1 MNEKVR
7 IGINYN
13 NYEILGEKMKFLLF
27 LSEAAVPL
35 IIFYMVGFGILSK
48 RPVFDDFIDGA
59 KEGMKTVAGIMP
71 TLIGLMTAVG
81 VLRASG
87 FLDFLAKCLTK
98 PASFLCLPAPVVPV
112 ILVRL
117 VSNSA
122 ATGLVL
128 DIFKR
133 YGTDSYIG
141 MLTSVIMSCTET
153 VFYCLSI
160 YFGTV
165 KIKKTRYTLGG
176 ALAATAAGVAA
187 SVILS
192 RFLV

>member
-1 MNEKVR
+1 
-7 IGINYN
+7 
-13 NYEILGEKMKFLLF
+13 
-27 LSEAAVPL
+27 
-35 IIFYMVGFGILSK
+35 
-48 RPVFDDFIDGA
+48 
-59 KEGMKTVAGIMP
+59 MKTVAGIMP

-98 PASFLCLPAPVVPV
+98 PAAFFFLPAPVVPV

-128 DIFKR
+128 DIFKK

-153 VFYCLSI
+153 LFYCLSI

-165 KIKKTRYTLGG
+165 KIKKNQVYPGRCIGRHSGRYCRQRHHIPFSGIKGIFLF
-176 ALAATAAGVAA
+176 
-187 SVILS
+187 
-192 RFLV
+192 RF